1 MYQTGYVAQV
11 DGRHAAIQK
20 SNEGLV
26 SIAVPAG
33 SSQVELSYHPPVGL
47 KVLYWLSL
55 GSLIAMV
62 AATGTGLFWVKP
74 TFHD

>member
-11 DGRHAAIQK
+11 DGHNASIKK
-20 SNEGLV
+20 SKEGLV

-33 SSQVELSYHPPVGL
+33 ISRVELSYHPPVGL

-55 GSLIAMV
+55 GSLIGMV
-62 AATGTGLFWVKP
+62 AATATGRFWAKCR
-74 TFHD
+74 

>member
-11 DGRHAAIQK
+11 DGQNVAIKK
-20 SNEGLV
+20 SSEGLI

-33 SSQVELSYHPPVGL
+33 ISRVELRYQPPVGL

-55 GSLIAMV
+55 GSLIGMV
-62 AATGTGLFWVKP
+62 AATSSGRFWPKCL
-74 TFHD
+74 